1 MGDHGLNPDTIVQ
14 RATPA
19 GEGGLAVVR
28 VSGPEARSMAE
39 AVFRRATAPA
49 RPLRWRHAYYGRL
62 VDPASGRDVDEV
74 VLTLYAPG
82 ASFTGEAMAEIGCHA
97 GPIAVGRVIELFQRL
112 GARPAEPGEFSKRAF
127 LNGRLDLCQAEA
139 ICDLVRARSDEA
151 AQAAL
156 RQLDGGLSERVRGLR
171 DSLMGLLA
179 EIEVTIDF
187 PDDDLVPVTTD
198 HAERRCEEAMRA
210 LDDLLSRAE
219 VGRSLR
225 EGVVV
230 AIAGRPNVGKSSLLN
245 GLLGRQRAIVTSEPG
260 TTRDLIEE
268 QITLAGIPFRLVD
281 TAGLRAAS
289 GEVEA
294 MGVDLALRAIET
306 ADICLVVLDASM
318 PIEAEDR
325 RVMDQ
330 VRERCARRVG
340 VLNKRDLP
348 ARLTAEQ
355 ASAALACSAWVH
367 TSAIEPGGTTELER
381 ALAELVAGGGISA
394 EGELLTNARHAH
406 LMRMARAE
414 LDSAAA
420 AAREGV
426 PVDLVS
432 IRIRAAAEHLGE
444 ITGETLVPELVD
456 RIFST
461 FCLGK

>member
-1 MGDHGLNPDTIVQ
+1 MSGHGLDPDTIVQ

-28 VSGPEARSMAE
+28 VSGPETRSIVE
-39 AVFRRATAPA
+39 AVFRRASAG
-49 RPLRWRHAYYGRL
+49 PLRWRHAYHGRL
-62 VDPASGRDVDEV
+62 VDPASGREIDEV
-74 VLTLYAPG
+74 VVTLFAPG
-82 ASFTGEAMAEIGCHA
+82 ASFTGETMAEIGCHA
-97 GPIAVGRVIELFQRL
+97 GQVTVGRVLELFHGL

-139 ICDLVRARSDEA
+139 ICDLVRARSDAA

-156 RQLDGGLSERVRGLR
+156 RQLEGGLSLRVRGLR
-171 DSLMGLLA
+171 GALMDLLA

-187 PDDDLVPVTTD
+187 PDDDLVPVTTE
-198 HAERRCEEAMRA
+198 HAEQRCSEVLESLDA
-210 LDDLLSRAE
+210 LLARAE

-225 EGVVV
+225 EGIVV

-245 GLLGRQRAIVTSEPG
+245 VLLGRQRAIVTSEPG

-268 QITLAGIPFRLVD
+268 QVTLEGIPVRVID

-306 ADICLVVLDASM
+306 ADVCLVVLDASV
-318 PIEAEDR
+318 PLEPEDL

-330 VRERCARRVG
+330 VRARCPRRIG

-348 ARLTAEQ
+348 ERLAADE
-355 ASAALACSAWVH
+355 ASAALECSAWVQ
-367 TSAIEPGGTTELER
+367 TSAIEPDGTAELEA
-381 ALAELVAGGGISA
+381 ALAELVTAGGLSA
-394 EGELLTNARHAH
+394 EGELLTNARHTH
-406 LMRMARAE
+406 LLRGARAE
-414 LDSAAA
+414 LESAAA

-426 PVDLVS
+426 PIDLVS
-432 IRIRAAAEHLGE
+432 IRIRAAAEQLGE
-444 ITGETLVPELVD
+444 ITGETLVPDLID